1 MEGID
6 QIGFEVGWDHA
17 DYGVP
22 VPETS
27 MVGTLA
33 DGYKAGMEKRG
44 RARAKEA
51 DRYVRKWLQLRR
63 SAWRRER
70 IFDPSVTPDFIRRID
85 VPFCPITRER
95 LTHGTGQESD
105 WSVDR
110 VINDG
115 GYVRGNLVV
124 MSTRANKVK
133 DAMTTKD
140 IVDTAT
146 KYDEEVKAFYLY
158 SDLLPGLSADETSRL
173 YTLTMLP
180 NAGSVMLPARVFMPP
195 SVPCGR
201 VYMFQCY
208 LAMVALLGTVIN
220 RLKADLK
227 RLEPGMGG
235 LSKTVRRITDAGRAP
250 LISQIDWDAE
260 EPLSVEALVWT
271 SEDIWMAGTGVY
283 EELHK
288 WLWTT
293 PKPRIRFI
301 MDEVEKLATGHL
313 QTFSRLDSAEWTA
326 RLGIET
332 SGYVK

>member
-33 DGYKAGMEKRG
+33 DGYKA
-44 RARAKEA
+44 
-51 DRYVRKWLQLRR
+51 
-63 SAWRRER
+63 
-70 IFDPSVTPDFIRRID
+70 
-85 VPFCPITRER
+85 
-95 LTHGTGQESD
+95 
-105 WSVDR
+105 
-110 VINDG
+110 
-115 GYVRGNLVV
+115 
-124 MSTRANKVK
+124 
-133 DAMTTKD
+133 
-140 IVDTAT
+140 
-146 KYDEEVKAFYLY
+146 
-158 SDLLPGLSADETSRL
+158 
-173 YTLTMLP
+173 
-180 NAGSVMLPARVFMPP
+180 
-195 SVPCGR
+195 
-201 VYMFQCY
+201 
-208 LAMVALLGTVIN
+208 
-220 RLKADLK
+220 
-227 RLEPGMGG
+227 GMGG